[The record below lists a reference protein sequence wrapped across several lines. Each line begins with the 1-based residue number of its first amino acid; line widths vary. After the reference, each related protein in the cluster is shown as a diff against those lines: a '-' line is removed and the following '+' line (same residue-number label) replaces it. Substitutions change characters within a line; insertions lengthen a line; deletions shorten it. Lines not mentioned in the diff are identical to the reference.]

1 MAMDLRCPVCKS
13 NKINYYSWAIAKYGS
28 TDAQYVCED
37 CGYVGALILDVS
49 IDESESKDKNPV
61 ESDLKEISKEIDD
74 KINDIPSEL
83 ITPKD
88 TLSDEIKNVIANGLS
103 AK

>member
-1 MAMDLRCPVCKS
+1 
-13 NKINYYSWAIAKYGS
+13 
-28 TDAQYVCED
+28 
-37 CGYVGALILDVS
+37 
-49 IDESESKDKNPV
+49 V

-74 KINDIPSEL
+74 KINDIHSEL

-88 TLSDEIKNVIANGLS
+88 TLPDEIKNVIANGLS